1 MRFADRSRR
10 TTPQPIYILKHG
22 RIAKVWSC
30 LFGNLAGCPLAPRIA
45 DGRGL
50 LWPHYGAS
58 AGPTATHA
66 ATNDRVTRIGSVY
79 DANMT
84 GTEAKQL
91 SRWTME
97 YGLKPCAIAS
107 CFVVVALLWT
117 FPLQHIIAYPFVFLF
132 FAAIM
137 GSAWFGGF
145 IAGFVAVVMSSL
157 LIDYFFVP
165 PLFSISVAKDS
176 QSFFAAFIVCAIAIT
191 VVSSARKR
199 AENAI
204 RIARDQL
211 EAKVLERTAELQRSN
226 LEIRESER
234 QLRMLT
240 EAIPQQIWRTGAAG
254 CIEYCNQHLCDY
266 LGRRVETLQG
276 EEFFNVIHPED
287 RPLFRQGWQAA
298 LASAGMFEI
307 EARVRGADGIYR
319 WFLVRSIPQRSE
331 DGEIARWYG
340 IHIDIEQQ
348 HSAQQ
353 SLVQAQDDL
362 TRLLRTLSMAEMAAS
377 IAHELNQPLTA
388 VVTHAYACREWLQSE
403 PANLEKASA
412 TAEKIVQE
420 STRASVVVS
429 RVRALFRKEAQ
440 VRELASINRLIR
452 ELARLLR
459 DEAIRRD
466 VSIRLELTDDL
477 PQLEMDPVQIQQVL
491 LNLAINGMD
500 AMTRVAA
507 PRELIIRSKKHG
519 DGEILVVVEDHGS
532 GIAPAIAS
540 RMFEPFFSTKPDGT
554 GMGLAICRSIIE
566 AHDGRLWAED
576 SKQGGAILQF
586 TVRAQS

>member
-1 MRFADRSRR
+1 
-10 TTPQPIYILKHG
+10 
-22 RIAKVWSC
+22 
-30 LFGNLAGCPLAPRIA
+30 
-45 DGRGL
+45 
-50 LWPHYGAS
+50 
-58 AGPTATHA
+58 
-66 ATNDRVTRIGSVY
+66 
-79 DANMT
+79 
-84 GTEAKQL
+84 
-91 SRWTME
+91 
-97 YGLKPCAIAS
+97 
-107 CFVVVALLWT
+107 
-117 FPLQHIIAYPFVFLF
+117 
-132 FAAIM
+132 
-137 GSAWFGGF
+137 
-145 IAGFVAVVMSSL
+145 
-157 LIDYFFVP
+157 
-165 PLFSISVAKDS
+165 
-176 QSFFAAFIVCAIAIT
+176 
-191 VVSSARKR
+191 
-199 AENAI
+199 
-204 RIARDQL
+204 
-211 EAKVLERTAELQRSN
+211 
-226 LEIRESER
+226 
-234 QLRMLT
+234 
-240 EAIPQQIWRTGAAG
+240 
-254 CIEYCNQHLCDY
+254 
-266 LGRRVETLQG
+266 
-276 EEFFNVIHPED
+276 
-287 RPLFRQGWQAA
+287 
-298 LASAGMFEI
+298 
-307 EARVRGADGIYR
+307 VRGADGIYR
-319 WFLVRSIPQRSE
+319 WFLARSIPQRSE

-507 PRELIIRSKKHG
+507 PRELIIRSKKLG